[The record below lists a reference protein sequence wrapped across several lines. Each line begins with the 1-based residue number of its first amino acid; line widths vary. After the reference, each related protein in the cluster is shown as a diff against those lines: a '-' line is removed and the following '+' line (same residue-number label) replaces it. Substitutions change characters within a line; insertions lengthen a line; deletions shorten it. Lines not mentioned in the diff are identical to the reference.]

1 MYTAPNT
8 KTISIIL
15 LLTMLVI
22 LACLPVASLPPQ
34 PEPTPWLFATLSPE
48 EEPASGTV
56 YQVEPTESRACATV
70 TALEALHLRADQSET
85 ARVITWLS
93 AQTQVTLLDASG
105 KWWKIAA
112 QDGTVGYANSA
123 YLERSPC
130 Q

>member
-34 PEPTPWLFATLSPE
+34 PEPTPLIATPSPE